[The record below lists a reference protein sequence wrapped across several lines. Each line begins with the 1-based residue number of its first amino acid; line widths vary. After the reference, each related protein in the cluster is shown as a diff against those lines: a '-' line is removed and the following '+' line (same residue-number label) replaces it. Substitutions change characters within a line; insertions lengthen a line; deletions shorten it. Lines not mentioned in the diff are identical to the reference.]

1 MNPNQVTF
9 KQVRKPRCNRKRY
22 LVVILNGGE
31 AVADQ
36 SEKIDPMQSQFFVRV
51 DYNVS
56 SAVTVISPGFGSDY
70 RLITNH

>member
-1 MNPNQVTF
+1 MRYLIDDIFFGDHDKVNPNQVTF

-36 SEKIDPMQSQFFVRV
+36 SEKIDS
-51 DYNVS
+51 
-56 SAVTVISPGFGSDY
+56 
-70 RLITNH
+70 L

>member
-1 MNPNQVTF
+1 MRYLIDDILFGDVDKVTF

-36 SEKIDPMQSQFFVRV
+36 SEKIDPMQYQFFCQ
-51 DYNVS
+51 
-56 SAVTVISPGFGSDY
+56 G
-70 RLITNH
+70 